1 MTFDFEQKMH
11 IGLLRLYGE
20 LTGHNI
26 REMRKALLIALSNTD
41 HVIVDFAG
49 ALKIDRSFADHFRRT
64 RAASRKI
71 GKRMTPVN
79 ISQGLGRHSL
89 TITNG
94 GME

>member
-11 IGLLRLYGE
+11 IGLLRLHGE

-49 ALKIDRSFADHFRRT
+49 VLKIDRSFADHFKHT
-64 RAASRKI
+64 RAVSRRL
-71 GKRMTPVN
+71 GKKMTPVN
-79 ISQGLGRHSL
+79 ISQGLGSYSL
-89 TITNG
+89 TISNG